1 MKGLVFNGPKNIH
14 YESFDDPTIRD
25 ERNLIIEVKRCSICG
40 SDLHMYHGDRI
51 ATTDYSQPIERFCTG
66 HETIGE
72 VVAVGTAVRRH
83 KVGDKVLVAGC
94 AGCGMC
100 RRCLAGQV
108 NLCESYRSGG
118 HSSIAYGIKPALN
131 GGHAEYLEVVN
142 ADIGATAIPDG
153 VSDEQAL
160 LLTDALATGYYGV
173 KMSGVSPGDTVAVI
187 GQGPIGRLAA
197 EAAVAIGASRVY
209 AIDPQE
215 SRRNMAAGFGAIATH
230 PDEAIQRIYEDTR
243 GLGVDSV
250 IEAVGV
256 GPTLTQAVKLAR
268 IGGRLSILGILQ
280 ADTDMPL
287 HIVQAKSLVVHM
299 GIAGVVDSW
308 PELIPLLQN
317 GRIRGEGVFTH
328 SFDLSEGEEAYRMFD
343 TREDGVMKVL
353 LTP

>member
-1 MKGLVFNGPKNIH
+1 MKALVFNGPRKIR

-25 ERNLIIEVKRCSICG
+25 ERNLIIKVKRCSICG

-51 ATTDYSQPIERFCTG
+51 AKTDYSQPIERFCTG

-72 VVAVGTAVRRH
+72 VLEVGSAVRRH
-83 KVGDKVLVAGC
+83 KVGDKVLVAGS
-94 AGCGMC
+94 AGCGIC
-100 RRCLAGQV
+100 RRCLAGQF

-118 HSSIAYGIKPALN
+118 HSSIAYGIRPVLN
-131 GGHAEYLEVVN
+131 GGHAEYLEVIN
-142 ADIGATAIPDG
+142 ADLGATGIPEGITDQ
-153 VSDEQAL
+153 QAL

-187 GQGPIGRLAA
+187 GQGPVGRLAA
-197 EAAVAIGASRVY
+197 EAAVAIGASTVY

-215 SRRNMAAGFGAIATH
+215 NRRNMASAFGATPLH
-230 PDEAIQRIYEDTR
+230 PDEAVQTVYEETR

-256 GPTLTQAVKLAR
+256 GPTLSQAVKLAR

-280 ADTDMPL
+280 ADTNMPL
-287 HIVQAKSLVVHM
+287 HIIQAKSLVVHM

-308 PELIPLLQN
+308 PELIPLLQT

-328 SFDLSEGEEAYRMFD
+328 SFDLAEGEEAYRMFD
-343 TREDGVMKVL
+343 AREDGVMKVL

>member
-1 MKGLVFNGPKNIH
+1 MKGLVFNGPKQIR
-14 YESFDDPTIRD
+14 YETFADPTIRD
-25 ERNLIIEVKRCSICG
+25 KRNLVIRVERCSICG

-51 ATTDYSQPIERFCTG
+51 ASTDYSQPLERFCTG

-72 VVAVGTAVRRH
+72 VMEVGSEVHRH
-83 KVGDKVLVAGC
+83 KVGDRVLVAGG
-94 AGCGMC
+94 AGCGQC
-100 RRCLAGQV
+100 RRCLAGQT
-108 NLCESYRSGG
+108 NMCESYRSGG
-118 HSSIAYGIKPALN
+118 HGGIAYGISSHLN
-131 GGHAEYLEVVN
+131 GGQAEYLEVVN

-173 KMSGVSPGDTVAVI
+173 KMSGVGPGDTVAVI
-187 GQGPIGRLAA
+187 GQGPIGRMAA

-215 SRRNMAAGFGAIATH
+215 SRRNMAAGFGAIATL
-230 PDEAIQRIYEDTR
+230 PDEAVARIYEDTK

-256 GPTLTQAVKLAR
+256 GPTLKQAVKLAR
-268 IGGRLSILGILQ
+268 LGGRLSILGILQ
-280 ADTDMPL
+280 ADNTLPL
-287 HIVQAKSLVVHM
+287 HIAQAKSLVVHM

-308 PELIPLLQN
+308 PELVPLVQS
-317 GRIRGEGVFTH
+317 GRIKGDGMFTH

-343 TREDGVMKVL
+343 AREDGVMKVL

>member
-1 MKGLVFNGPKNIH
+1 MKALVFNGPRKIR

-25 ERNLIIEVKRCSICG
+25 ERNLIIKVKRCSICG

-51 ATTDYSQPIERFCTG
+51 AKTDYSQPIERFCTG

-72 VVAVGTAVRRH
+72 VVEVGSAVRRH
-83 KVGDKVLVAGC
+83 KVGDKVLVAGG
-94 AGCGMC
+94 AGCGIC
-100 RRCLAGQV
+100 RRCLAGQF

-118 HSSIAYGIKPALN
+118 HSSIAYGIRPVLN
-131 GGHAEYLEVVN
+131 GGHAEYLEVIN
-142 ADIGATAIPDG
+142 ADLGATGIPEGITDQ
-153 VSDEQAL
+153 QAL

-187 GQGPIGRLAA
+187 GQGPVGRLAA
-197 EAAVAIGASRVY
+197 EAAVAIGASTVY

-215 SRRNMAAGFGAIATH
+215 NRRNMASAFGATPLH
-230 PDEAIQRIYEDTR
+230 PDEAVQTVYEETR

-256 GPTLTQAVKLAR
+256 GPTLSQAVKLAR

-280 ADTDMPL
+280 ADTNMPL
-287 HIVQAKSLVVHM
+287 HIIQAKSLVVHM

-308 PELIPLLQN
+308 PELIPLLQT

-328 SFDLSEGEEAYRMFD
+328 SFDLAEGEEAYRMFD
-343 TREDGVMKVL
+343 AREDGVMKVL